1 MTKTEWKDRYRKIRM
16 ARQISE
22 EAFDDLCMVWDF
34 WQASGGMDVRE
45 RKILVSLVDELFLLA
60 RFGERTIR

>member
-1 MTKTEWKDRYRKIRM
+1 M

-34 WQASGGMDVRE
+34 WQASGGMDVHE